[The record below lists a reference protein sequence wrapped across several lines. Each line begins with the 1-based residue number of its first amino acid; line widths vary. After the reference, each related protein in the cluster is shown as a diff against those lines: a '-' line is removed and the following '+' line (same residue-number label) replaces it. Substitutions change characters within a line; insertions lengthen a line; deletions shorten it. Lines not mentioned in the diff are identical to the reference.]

1 MPNPME
7 DTLILV
13 INPRSIYTRVAVY
26 QGHSILFLKDIQY
39 PDHELGR
46 FSHYLEQVDY
56 RTESILKE
64 LDDNGVCLDCIRAVV
79 GRGGLLKPVESG
91 IYHVNDKV
99 LKDLQ
104 SEEYGED
111 PVNLGGIIA
120 YKLASTWEDC
130 KPLIVDPVVVDEFC
144 QLARYTGHKLFE
156 KKSIFHAL
164 NQKSMARKHAKALMK
179 NYEDMKLIVAHL
191 GSGISVGAHK
201 YGKVIDS
208 NQVLDGDGPFSPERT
223 GSLPLGDVIRYCFR
237 SGKTEDEVLNMI
249 MHKGGLFSYLGTYS
263 AYEVDKMVQE
273 GDEEAAKVFEAMAYQ
288 VSKEIGGMYA
298 VLESEVDGIIITGG
312 IANSTWFV
320 SKIIQRVKNMAPV
333 HVYPGMREIESMAH
347 RSLGA
352 IQGEIKIMEYK

>member
-1 MPNPME
+1 MDNS
-7 DTLILV
+7 LILV

-26 QGHSILFLKDIQY
+26 QGHSILFLKDIQH
-39 PDHELGR
+39 PDQELGR
-46 FSHYLEQVDY
+46 FSHYIEQVDY
-56 RTESILKE
+56 RTKSIFKE

-91 IYHVNDKV
+91 IYLVNDRV
-99 LKDLQ
+99 LQDLQ

-120 YKLASTWEDC
+120 AQLSKHWRNC
-130 KPLIVDPVVVDEFC
+130 IPLIVDPVVVDEFC
-144 QLARYTGHKLFE
+144 ELARFTGHKEFE

-164 NQKSMARKHAKALMK
+164 NQKSMARKHAKALMR
-179 NYEDMKLIVAHL
+179 NYEDMRLIVAHL

-223 GSLPLGDVIRYCFR
+223 GSLPLGDIVRYCFR
-237 SGKTEDEVLNMI
+237 SGKTEDEVLDMI
-249 MHKGGLFSYLGTYS
+249 MHKGGIYSYLGTYS
-263 AYEVDKMVQE
+263 AYEVDKMVNQ
-273 GDEEAAKVFEAMAYQ
+273 GDAYAAKVFEAMAYQ
-288 VSKEIGGMYA
+288 VAKEIGAMYA

-320 SKIIQRVKNMAPV
+320 SKIIQRVRNMAPV
-333 HVYPGMREIESMAH
+333 HIYPGMREIESMAH
-347 RSLGA
+347 RTLGA
-352 IQGEIKIMEYK
+352 LNGEVEIKNYN

>member
-1 MPNPME
+1 ME
-7 DTLILV
+7 NSLILV

-26 QGHSILFLKDIQY
+26 QGHSILFLKDIQH
-39 PDHELGR
+39 PDQELGR
-46 FSHYLEQVDY
+46 FSHYIEQVDY
-56 RTESILKE
+56 RTKSIFKE

-91 IYHVNDKV
+91 IYLVNDNV
-99 LKDLQ
+99 LRDLK

-120 YKLASTWEDC
+120 FHLSKHWENC
-130 KPLIVDPVVVDEFC
+130 LPLIVDPVVVDEFFE
-144 QLARYTGHKLFE
+144 LARFTGHKDFE

-164 NQKSMARKHAKALMK
+164 NQKSMARKHAKALMR

-223 GSLPLGDVIRYCFR
+223 GSLPLGDVVRYCFR
-237 SGKTEDEVLNMI
+237 SGKSEDEVLDMI
-249 MHKGGLFSYLGTYS
+249 MHKGGLYSYLGTYS
-263 AYEVDKMVQE
+263 AYEVDKMVSQ
-273 GDEEAAKVFEAMAYQ
+273 GDEYAAKVFEAMAYQ
-288 VSKEIGGMYA
+288 VAKEIGAMYA
-298 VLESEVDGIIITGG
+298 ALESEVDGIIITGG

-320 SKIIQRVKNMAPV
+320 SKIIKRVKNMAPV
-333 HVYPGMREIESMAH
+333 HIYPGMREIESMAH

-352 IQGEIKIMEYK
+352 LSGEVEIKEYK